1 MFVKTSL
8 VVILQDKLEVKG
20 YVAISIFITTY
31 SAILNASIF
40 LKIVLI
46 LHTLLARNEEIWSPY
61 AISNISLCTCVLWID
76 VGVCTSASKC
86 VCVLCVYGEEPHTFN
101 ALK

>member
-46 LHTLLARNEEIWSPY
+46 LHTLLARNEEI
-61 AISNISLCTCVLWID
+61 
-76 VGVCTSASKC
+76 
-86 VCVLCVYGEEPHTFN
+86 
-101 ALK
+101 

>member
-31 SAILNASIF
+31 SAILNASI
-40 LKIVLI
+40 LKENCFDFT
-46 LHTLLARNEEIWSPY
+46 HTA
-61 AISNISLCTCVLWID
+61 CT
-76 VGVCTSASKC
+76 
-86 VCVLCVYGEEPHTFN
+86 E
-101 ALK
+101 